1 MASYIAAVSAVRGN
15 PIRRTFYAR
24 LKAAGKPAK
33 VALCA
38 VARKLLHL
46 AWALVTKQ
54 QTFAAAYG
62 QPPAEAVAA

>member
-1 MASYIAAVSAVRGN
+1 MAAVSAMRCN
-15 PIRRTFYAR
+15 PVLRTFYAR
-24 LKAAGKPAK
+24 LKAASKASK

-54 QTFAAAYG
+54 QTFDPHYG
-62 QPPAEAVAA
+62 QAKSVELAA